1 MACADYTPL
10 DDDILHA
17 RGEIVLPR
25 YKEKRMIEPLI
36 TLSVRTMGATE
47 ERFYVDK
54 SLSYR
59 IIDVGGS
66 RTQRNVWAQFFEEAT
81 AIIFLA
87 PISAFDEVNSK

>member
-1 MACADYTPL
+1 
-10 DDDILHA
+10 
-17 RGEIVLPR
+17 
-25 YKEKRMIEPLI
+25 MIDHFAP
-36 TLSVRTMGATE
+36 SVRTMGATE
-47 ERFYVDK
+47 EHFYVDK

-87 PISAFDEVNSK
+87 PISAFDEVSLEQTSSWNS